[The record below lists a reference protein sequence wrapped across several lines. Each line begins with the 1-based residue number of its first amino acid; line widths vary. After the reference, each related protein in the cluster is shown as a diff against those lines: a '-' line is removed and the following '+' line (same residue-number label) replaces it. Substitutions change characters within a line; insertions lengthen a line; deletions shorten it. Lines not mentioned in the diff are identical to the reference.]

1 MDREKLIRSLNMM
14 GDLIDCHLEMNLNV
28 VEMVNGVINTC
39 FLMMYKDLVKLY
51 QAYNDAMISLL
62 GE

>member
-1 MDREKLIRSLNMM
+1 MI